1 MKTKLQYSFSKGE
14 GLYFNRNNKHTLIA
28 NAWPQ
33 VIKRLEIQDNSL
45 GILRHI
51 LKVKFVLEGNAEP
64 EILLDIPEEELR
76 SGKLQKRLPLEI
88 ISGDVSERTM
98 VEHFVKIIRMQASE
112 LPVESVVHYKF
123 GWNNLHYHWGV
134 SGSDHLPIAEEYSA
148 ALQILHV
155 LEGGNMV
162 IAGVFLAAIHGPL
175 KSVLIQAGIHHDFT
189 TYIYGESALGKTELC
204 RNLCNYVPPRDN
216 ILSLSSTRKELKKF
230 IENKDD
236 CTIIVDDFCKT
247 ASRGVQDRQLQSISE
262 LIQASCNSGKVLVDA
277 SSSETSYS
285 TTHLVVTAESLV
297 KNLSTINR
305 CYFMQMQQSIPQ
317 NIWKEIMQLAENNTL
332 FVFMQGM
339 TRFIEKNPGI
349 VPTLKQDFD
358 DSQEIIE
365 KQLKKSNFQIN
376 YRIIG
381 TLAVQKVLKRLFV
394 RYLYYLKL
402 DKKKINRINAILDKN
417 IDNCGFEMLSY
428 LSELKKEEDHK
439 KYLPYLHR
447 LLSTAT
453 QHSGQN
459 YLAENPEDYINWKK
473 RGDIGRECL
482 GIWHENGY
490 ISFSGNRIC
499 RQLAMYM
506 KVDTVS
512 KSILINELCHFGL
525 LKISSDGRKSWKWNT
540 PGRYYHVNFKELDRI
555 INSFYYEI
563 LPINEQDFDDEIR
576 LFNYKKY
583 LKRVRKGKA

>member
-1 MKTKLQYSFSKGE
+1 MKTKLQYSFIKGE
-14 GLYFNRNNKHTLIA
+14 GLYFNQNNKHTLIA
-28 NAWPQ
+28 NAQPQ
-33 VIKRLEIQDNSL
+33 LIKRLEIQDNNL

-98 VEHFVKIIRMQASE
+98 TEHFVKIIKMQVAE
-112 LPVESVVHYKF
+112 IPVESVIHYKF
-123 GWNNLHYHWGV
+123 GWNNLHYHWGA
-134 SGSDHLPIAEEYSA
+134 SGSDHLSIAEEYSA

-155 LEGGNMV
+155 LEVGNMV
-162 IAGVFLAAIHGPL
+162 IAGAFLAAIHGPL

-189 TYIYGESALGKTELC
+189 TYIYGESAIGKTELC
-204 RNLCNYVPPRDN
+204 RNLCNYVPPRNN

-236 CTIIVDDFCKT
+236 CTIIVDDYCKT

-277 SSSETSYS
+277 SSSETAYS

-305 CYFMQMQQSIPQ
+305 CYFLQMQQRIPE

-339 TRFIEKNPGI
+339 TRFIEKEPGI

-358 DSQEIIE
+358 DYQEIIE

-376 YRIIG
+376 YRIIS
-381 TLAVQKVLKRLFV
+381 TLAVQKVLKHLFV
-394 RYLYYLKL
+394 RYLSYLKL
-402 DKKKINRINAILDKN
+402 DRKKINRINALLDKN
-417 IDNCGFEMLSY
+417 IDNCGLEMLSY
-428 LSELKKEEDHK
+428 LSKLKKEEDHK
-439 KYLPYLHR
+439 KYLPHLYM

-453 QHSGQN
+453 KYSGRN
-459 YLAENPEDYINWKK
+459 YLAENPKDYINWRV
-473 RGDIGRECL
+473 RGDIERKCL

-490 ISFSGNRIC
+490 ISFSGDRMC
-499 RQLAMYM
+499 KQLATYM
-506 KVDTVS
+506 GVENVD
-512 KSILINELCHFGL
+512 KRILIKELCNFGL
-525 LKISSDGRKSWKWNT
+525 LKISSDGRKSWKWGT
-540 PGRYYHVNFKELDRI
+540 PGRYYHVNFKELSRI
-555 INSFYYEI
+555 FYEPMKEVV
-563 LPINEQDFDDEIR
+563 PIDTEDFTDEFRI
-576 LFNYKKY
+576 FNYQKY
-583 LKRVRKGKA
+583 LNKVRKGKI

>member
-1 MKTKLQYSFSKGE
+1 MKTKLQYSFIEGE
-14 GLYFNRNNKHTLIA
+14 GLYFNQNNKHTLIA
-28 NAWPQ
+28 NACPK

-51 LKVKFVLEGNAEP
+51 LKVKFVLADNTES
-64 EILLDIPEEELR
+64 EILLDISEEELR

-98 VEHFVKIIRMQASE
+98 TEHFVKIIKMQVAE
-112 LPVESVVHYKF
+112 IPVESVIHYKF
-123 GWNNLHYHWGV
+123 GWNNLHYHWGD
-134 SGSDHLPIAEEYSA
+134 SGSDHLSIAEEYSA
-148 ALQILHV
+148 ALQMLHV
-155 LEGGNMV
+155 LEVGNMV
-162 IAGVFLAAIHGPL
+162 IAGAFLAAIHGPL

-189 TYIYGESALGKTELC
+189 TYIYGESAIGKTELC
-204 RNLCNYVPPRDN
+204 RNLCNYVPPRNN

-236 CTIIVDDFCKT
+236 CTIIVDDYCKT

-277 SSSETSYS
+277 SSSETAYS

-305 CYFMQMQQSIPQ
+305 CYFLQMQQRIPE

-339 TRFIEKNPGI
+339 TRFIEKEPGI

-358 DSQEIIE
+358 DYQEIIE

-376 YRIIG
+376 YRIIS
-381 TLAVQKVLKRLFV
+381 TLAVQKVLKHLFV
-394 RYLYYLKL
+394 RYLSYLKL
-402 DKKKINRINAILDKN
+402 DRKKINRINALLDEN
-417 IDNCGFEMLSY
+417 IDDCGLEMLSY
-428 LSELKKEEDHK
+428 LSKLKKEEDHK
-439 KYLPYLHR
+439 KYLPHLYM

-453 QHSGQN
+453 KYSGRN
-459 YLAENPEDYINWKK
+459 YLAENPKDYINWRD
-473 RGDIGRECL
+473 RGDIERKCL

-490 ISFSGNRIC
+490 ISFSGDRMC
-499 RQLAMYM
+499 KQLATYM
-506 KVDTVS
+506 GVENVD
-512 KSILINELCHFGL
+512 KRILIKELCNFGL
-525 LKISSDGRKSWKWNT
+525 LKISSDGRKSWKWGT
-540 PGRYYHVNFKELDRI
+540 PGRYYHVNFKELSRI
-555 INSFYYEI
+555 FYEPMKEVV
-563 LPINEQDFDDEIR
+563 PIDTEDFTDEFRI
-576 LFNYKKY
+576 FNYQKY
-583 LKRVRKGKA
+583 LNKVRKGKI